1 MIVLSILF
9 AIFSAG
15 TLDGPVP
22 PEARTLRVAAMSL
35 SALSP
40 ASSPMSRPLASRV
53 ASLATSAAIAAAR
66 PRAVPADGA
75 RLNARSAVGHPLR
88 SAGSR
93 VRPRAAFRASLSRRV
108 FGMQARA
115 C

>member
-9 AIFSAG
+9 VIFSAV
-15 TLDGPVP
+15 TFVGPVP
-22 PEARTLRVAAMSL
+22 PEARILKVAAMSR

-40 ASSPMSRPLASRV
+40 ASSPMSRPLAFRV
-53 ASLATSAAIAAAR
+53 ASLATRVAIAAAR

-93 VRPRAAFRASLSRRV
+93 VRPRAAFRVILSRRV